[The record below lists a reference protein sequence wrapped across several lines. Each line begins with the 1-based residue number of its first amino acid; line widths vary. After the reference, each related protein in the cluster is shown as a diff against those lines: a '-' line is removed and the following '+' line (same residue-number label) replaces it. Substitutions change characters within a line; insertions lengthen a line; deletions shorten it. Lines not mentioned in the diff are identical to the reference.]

1 VDKDSGDKRIRER
14 MRAVAGTSQA
24 VQGSLEACHIIS
36 HHYKN
41 KTPSN
46 STASS
51 LSDTGSNRSQPMSQT
66 EIPQTMS
73 PQPMVPQPMF
83 RQPMVR
89 QPMVRQPM
97 SPQIEI
103 PQSVSPQIEIP
114 QSVSPP
120 LLTAEEERSGT
131 HAWEALC
138 MYAGAR
144 EKLCEL
150 LDGRLLQ
157 PARKHKMDAPYN
169 ALLLSPDMHTLFDEL
184 RGWFEREVLDYFLNL

>member
-1 VDKDSGDKRIRER
+1 
-14 MRAVAGTSQA
+14 
-24 VQGSLEACHIIS
+24 
-36 HHYKN
+36 
-41 KTPSN
+41 
-46 STASS
+46 
-51 LSDTGSNRSQPMSQT
+51 MSQT

-89 QPMVRQPM
+89 QPM
-97 SPQIEI
+97 
-103 PQSVSPQIEIP
+103 SPQIEIP